1 MNNQHKI
8 NEVLEALGDEQLSTG
23 EIVPRLKEFSIS
35 PRSLT
40 YFMNEY
46 MVHRYVEKERIDL
59 RVSGSQGFINK
70 FRRIA
75 TD

>member
-23 EIVPRLKEFSIS
+23 EIVPRLKEFKTS

-46 MVHRYVEKERIDL
+46 MANRYVEKK
-59 RVSGSQGFINK
+59 RVPVRNGQSHIIK
-70 FRRIA
+70 FRTIA
-75 TD
+75 YD